1 MTVVKILQNLSSFVE
16 IRVCILAPFE
26 PMSIK
31 ILLADDHA
39 VVRHGISLIIKDFLP
54 ASEIIHA
61 HDFPFLLEQLKVHEA
76 DLVICDINM
85 PGCDSFHI
93 ISAIRDIQPD
103 IKILIFSAYPE
114 DLYATRYIQEGAN
127 GYLHKDADTETIKSA
142 ITTVLKKGRFIS
154 DHLLEKYLQG
164 DGLATK
170 GGNPLKSLSNREME
184 VALLMTQG
192 LGLLEM
198 SNALKLHISTVSTY
212 KTRVFEKLNISNIP
226 ELLVVFKNYA
236 TTEKN

>member
-1 MTVVKILQNLSSFVE
+1 
-16 IRVCILAPFE
+16 
-26 PMSIK
+26 MSIK

-76 DLVICDINM
+76 ELVICDVNM
-85 PGCDSFHI
+85 PGSDSFHI
-93 ISAIRDIQPD
+93 IYAIREIRPD

-127 GYLHKDADTETIKSA
+127 GYLHKDADTETIKDA
-142 ITTVLKKGRFIS
+142 ITMVLKKGRFIS
-154 DHLLEKYLQG
+154 DYLLEKYLHN
-164 DGLATK
+164 DGQAAK
-170 GGNPLKSLSNREME
+170 NNNPLKSLSNREME
-184 VALLMTQG
+184 VAVLLTQG

-236 TTEKN
+236 TDEKNNR

>member
-1 MTVVKILQNLSSFVE
+1 
-16 IRVCILAPFE
+16 
-26 PMSIK
+26 MSIK

-54 ASEIIHA
+54 AAEIIHA

-76 DLVICDINM
+76 ELVICDVNM

-93 ISAIRDIQPD
+93 ISALRDIRPG

-127 GYLHKDADTETIKSA
+127 GYLHKDADTEIIKSA
-142 ITTVLKKGRFIS
+142 ITDVLKKGRFIS
-154 DHLLEKYLQG
+154 DQLLEKYLQN
-164 DGLATK
+164 DGPIIK
-170 GGNPLKSLSNREME
+170 DGNPLQSLSNREME
-184 VALLMTQG
+184 VAVLLTHG

-198 SNALKLHISTVSTY
+198 SNALNLHISTVSTY

-226 ELLVVFKNYA
+226 ELLVVFKNYNTA
-236 TTEKN
+236 EKK

>member
-1 MTVVKILQNLSSFVE
+1 MHFCRNKSLYLVHLFNQ
-16 IRVCILAPFE
+16 
-26 PMSIK
+26 MSVK

-54 ASEIIHA
+54 DAEIIHA

-76 DLVICDINM
+76 ALAICDINM

-127 GYLHKDADTETIKSA
+127 GYLHKDADTETIKNA

-154 DHLLEKYLQG
+154 DHLLEKYLQS
-164 DGLATK
+164 DGLANK
-170 GGNPLKSLSNREME
+170 DGNPLKNLSNREME
-184 VALLMTQG
+184 VALLLTQG

-198 SNALKLHISTVSTY
+198 SNALNLHISTVSTY

-226 ELLVVFKNYA
+226 ELLVVFKNY
-236 TTEKN
+236 TTIEKNANK